1 MPVYLS
7 VSTGPGAAKSAKPIN
22 MMSRLLLLVL
32 CLLSIGL
39 QSAYTQSLDTQ
50 LVQRYLDTVRMQRDS
65 ARYYEAL
72 RYNQIA
78 WDLYEQSEAE
88 DSPLKAT
95 VISTLGIAY
104 YQLSQSGKALEL
116 LTRALQ
122 IRKTFF
128 QEDHLHLGWSYKD
141 LGSVHYERKDFDL
154 SEQYF
159 QQALK
164 IFIQQKGASSAEAGR
179 LYSNLGL
186 VYLAQRKLD
195 KSELMLKKAIAIQRT
210 KQDDVRADLALS
222 YSFLGTV
229 YQLRD
234 QFDRALQYQKMALEL
249 QYAVFGLY
257 HPNIGSTLGSIS
269 QVYRHL
275 KQLDK
280 SLQYNL
286 KSLAVYRKIY
296 NEVHLDIAS
305 CYNEIGKIYE
315 QMDQLDSAV
324 IYFKQ
329 ALEIDLQT
337 IGEGHPWV
345 IWDYNKIGSIH
356 EALGNQAA
364 AIEYY
369 EKGIFGLDSLRMS
382 MPTTSTKKHHIN
394 KRYNVFEHAIQ
405 ASLLLGQHEDDDER
419 LKRCFFYSEKSK
431 SNILLE
437 TLNQFDS
444 LTFQGVPKEMLA
456 REHDLKRQLA
466 KVEKQRFSE
475 LQKGIEKDPSLLS
488 TFDSVLFVLRHE
500 YSDLL
505 LTLQRK
511 YPSYHQLKYQVE
523 VLGVEE
529 LQRDLLAPEQALL
542 EYFVGD
548 DHLYLFLVKPDDYQV
563 ISIPLDF
570 SLDTWVA
577 QMRKGL
583 YEYHLS
589 AHHAKNAYRVSMDTF
604 AHYAHRLYQKLIGP
618 VAELLPEQLIIVPDG
633 ILGYIPFDVLL
644 TSPPDDNYTFKSHDY
659 LLRKHQISYSY
670 SATLL
675 EEMRQPSR
683 RKPTYNVL
691 AIAPFFGDH
700 NPSYADLMTRRNA
713 LEPLTF
719 NVPEASQVSALL
731 KGKLLSGTDA
741 SKEQFLKFSPNFRY
755 LHLATHGKANDEH
768 SDYSY
773 LAFTPLGDSLSDYR
787 LYVKELYNLR
797 LNADMVVLSACET
810 GIGELQRGE
819 GIISLARGF
828 SYAGAKS
835 IITSLWSVNDAAS
848 QELMINFYTYL
859 KNGLTKDAAL
869 RQARLDYL
877 DVHTHDEAHP
887 YYWAAFIP
895 IGNMAEIETGSDW
908 KWIVIAL
915 ILAILTAIFFW
926 KRSQSRVVGA

>member
-1 MPVYLS
+1 MSRFFFFLLCFLS
-7 VSTGPGAAKSAKPIN
+7 VGRVDIHA
-22 MMSRLLLLVL
+22 
-32 CLLSIGL
+32 
-39 QSAYTQSLDTQ
+39 QSLDTN
-50 LVQRYLDTVRMQRDS
+50 LVQRYLDSVRMYSDS
-65 ARYYEAL
+65 TLYHEAL
-72 RYNQIA
+72 RHSQLA
-78 WDLYEQSEAE
+78 WNVFEQAEAG

-95 VISTLGIAY
+95 VLAALGQAY
-104 YQLSQSGKALEL
+104 YQLSQPKQALDL
-116 LTRALQ
+116 LTEALKMRQQLLVENHPQ
-122 IRKTFF
+122 IAS
-128 QEDHLHLGWSYKD
+128 SYSY
-141 LGSVHYERKDFDL
+141 LGSVYYQKKDFDL
-154 SEQYF
+154 AEQYM
-159 QQALK
+159 QKALA
-164 IFIQQKGASSAEAGR
+164 IFNGAHAGKGRAVGKMHT
-179 LYSNLGL
+179 NLGL
-186 VYLAQRKLD
+186 LYWAQRRWDDAERTL
-195 KSELMLKKAIAIQRT
+195 LKAISIQKKT
-210 KQDDVRADLALS
+210 LGDVHADLALS
-222 YSFLGTV
+222 YSYLGTV
-229 YQLRD
+229 YQSKD
-234 QFDRALQYQKMALEL
+234 QFERALDYQQKALEIQYQI
-249 QYAVFGLY
+249 FGPY
-257 HPNIGSTLGSIS
+257 HHNIGSSLFSIS
-269 QVYRHL
+269 QVYREL
-275 KQLDK
+275 KEWDQA
-280 SLQYNL
+280 LQYI
-286 KSLAVYRKIY
+286 KASLDVCGDIY
-296 NEVHLDIAS
+296 DGIHVDIAS
-305 CYNEIGKIYE
+305 SYNELGKIYE
-315 QMDQLDSAV
+315 YTGQLDSALFF
-324 IYFKQ
+324 YKK
-329 ALEIDLQT
+329 ALRVDLQT

-345 IWDYNKIGSIH
+345 LWDYNKIGSIY

-364 AIEYY
+364 AINYY

-382 MPTTSTKKHHIN
+382 IPTTSTKKHHIN
-394 KRYNVFEHAIQ
+394 KRYNVFENAIQ
-405 ASLLLGQHEDDDER
+405 ASLALGKPEVDEER
-419 LKRCFFYSEKSK
+419 LKRCFLYSEKSK

-444 LTFQGVPKEMLA
+444 LIFQGVPAELVKQEN
-456 REHDLKRQLA
+456 DLKEELA

-488 TFDSVLFVLRHE
+488 SYDSVLFALRHE

-511 YPSYHQLKYQVE
+511 YPSYHQLKYRVE

-570 SLDTWVA
+570 PLDTWVA

-589 AHHAKNAYRVSMDTF
+589 AHHAKNAYRVSIDTF

-633 ILGYIPFDVLL
+633 ILGYIPFDILL
-644 TSPPDDNYTFKSHDY
+644 TSQPDENYTFKSHDY

-675 EEMRQPSR
+675 DEMRQPSR
-683 RKPTYNVL
+683 QKPTYNVL

-859 KNGLTKDAAL
+859 KNGLAKDAAL

-895 IGNMAEIETGSDW
+895 IGNMAEIETGSAW